1 MRTLIQEVETE
12 HTPLSLAS
20 SLKDQTGL
28 VVLQSALFHGPE
40 VRFSYV
46 AVDPFLSFEAQSSR
60 CELTFNGRVSKHF
73 CNPWILLEELMQ
85 KYELLEESDQ
95 PFPLGGV
102 FGYWG
107 YELNRSLTT
116 KLASKAERDLELP
129 DLSLGFYDSL
139 CVFDHHLKKCIIVS
153 TGMQA
158 DGSRSVDRA
167 HKGMQKWKEILGQP
181 PLEMAMASRSILQGE
196 EQLCSNLSR
205 QSFVNR
211 VTRAKEYISAGDIY
225 QINLSH
231 RLQVAIEADGF
242 DFYRR
247 LLEVSPAPY
256 AAFLHCGTFEIASAS
271 PESFLR
277 MSGRHIRTRP
287 IKGTRPRSS
296 DPEED
301 ARLTFELQS
310 SQKELAELVM
320 ITDLL
325 RNDLGQIC
333 EYGSVSVPE
342 LIRLERYPQ
351 VQHLVSTVEGRL
363 GVSISHTQAL
373 AASFPG
379 GSITG
384 TPKLRAM
391 QLIDELEPLA
401 RGPYTGAIGFIG
413 FNQESH
419 LSITIRTA
427 VKKGP
432 ELYFSVGAGIV
443 ADSDPEAEYE
453 ETLAKGRGFIEA
465 LGITQ
470 KLSVSS
476 LGGDGPDR
484 VLSGTV
490 RSGS

>member
-1 MRTLIQEVETE
+1 MV
-12 HTPLSLAS
+12 
-20 SLKDQTGL
+20 K
-28 VVLQSALFHGPE
+28 
-40 VRFSYV
+40 
-46 AVDPFLSFEAQSSR
+46 
-60 CELTFNGRVSKHF
+60 
-73 CNPWILLEELMQ
+73 
-85 KYELLEESDQ
+85 
-95 PFPLGGV
+95 
-102 FGYWG
+102 
-107 YELNRSLTT
+107 
-116 KLASKAERDLELP
+116 
-129 DLSLGFYDSL
+129 
-139 CVFDHHLKKCIIVS
+139 
-153 TGMQA
+153 
-158 DGSRSVDRA
+158 
-167 HKGMQKWKEILGQP
+167 
-181 PLEMAMASRSILQGE
+181 
-196 EQLCSNLSR
+196 
-205 QSFVNR
+205 
-211 VTRAKEYISAGDIY
+211 AKEYIGAGDIY

-231 RLQVAIEADGF
+231 RLEVSIETDGF

-247 LLEVSPAPY
+247 LIEVSPAPY
-256 AAFLHCGTFEIASAS
+256 AAYLHCGAVQIASAS

-287 IKGTRPRSS
+287 IKGTRPRAA

-363 GVSISHTQAL
+363 GKSISHSQAL

-401 RGPYTGAIGFIG
+401 RGPYTGTIGFIG
-413 FNQESH
+413 FKQESH

-427 VKKGP
+427 VKKGRK
-432 ELYFSVGAGIV
+432 LYFSVGAGIV
-443 ADSDPEAEYE
+443 ADSDPGAEYD
-453 ETLAKGRGFIEA
+453 ETLAKGRGFLEA
-465 LGITQ
+465 LGMGR
-470 KLSVSS
+470 KFDGKSASADRLERSVI
-476 LGGDGPDR
+476 
-484 VLSGTV
+484 
-490 RSGS
+490 GSVKSKS